1 MEELVRQL
9 AEENKMLNERLKACE
24 DMLNACVKQI
34 STLNYTLYEEVLNP
48 LEKSL
53 TDAYSN
59 LEYEDWKG
67 KYGEKLS
74 PYSERL
80 SKIENEEK
88 DAVREAFDAYHN
100 DYTDEERENYSA
112 DEYIADLITELDSYF
127 NNIRDILGVSENTP
141 VTVTS
146 DESGNVNVEVNNAD
160 VTEQITEETEQTE
173 DETPTEET
181 EEKEETEEEVP
192 GTETEES
199 ESDKFYKELLRD
211 RAKYMKK

>member
-9 AEENKMLNERLKACE
+9 AEQNKMLNERLSACE
-24 DMLNACVKQI
+24 DMLSACVKQI
-34 STLNYTLYEEVLNP
+34 NSLNYTLYDEVLNP

-59 LEYEDWKG
+59 MEYEDWKG
-67 KYGEKLS
+67 KYGERLS

-112 DEYIADLITELDSYF
+112 DEYVADLITELDSYF

-141 VTVTS
+141 VAVTS
-146 DESGNVNVEVNNAD
+146 DESGNVNVEVNNED
-160 VTEQITEETEQTE
+160 VTKQITEETEQTE
-173 DETPTEET
+173 GEAPTEET
-181 EEKEETEEEVP
+181 EVKTEVKEEVP
-192 GTETEES
+192 AAEGEES